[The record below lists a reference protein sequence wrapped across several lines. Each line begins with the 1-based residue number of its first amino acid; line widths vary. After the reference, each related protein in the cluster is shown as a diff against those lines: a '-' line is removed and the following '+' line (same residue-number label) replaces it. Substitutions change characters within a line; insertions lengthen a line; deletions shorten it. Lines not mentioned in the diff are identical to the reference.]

1 MCVLPERQV
10 NSAYFTY
17 LIVIQVS
24 VWQHRHFH
32 PSLCFATTAA
42 SAGAAALFCSHRPAS
57 GPVSAPIPALLAR
70 PPCRAPAPRPP
81 TGLLGAGLAPAS
93 SSIFPCGG
101 ASARASLGTDVPEH
115 WGMTRRSP
123 RLGGRGAPALEG
135 VGELCREPCAP
146 SPPLLLARGR
156 KTLSARSDARGEP
169 GRARQHP
176 RRASALTVRR
186 GSALIV

>member
-32 PSLCFATTAA
+32 PSLSFATAAA

-57 GPVSAPIPALLAR
+57 GPVSAPIPASLPRL
-70 PPCRAPAPRPP
+70 PCRAPAPRPP
-81 TGLLGAGLAPAS
+81 AGLLRAGLAPAS

-101 ASARASLGTDVPEH
+101 AGARASLGTDVPER
-115 WGMTRRSP
+115 WGTTRR
-123 RLGGRGAPALEG
+123 GRGSRCLLQPEAWRQRGSCFSRRRSALPRA
-135 VGELCREPCAP
+135 LCPQP
-146 SPPLLLARGR
+146 SPLAGRG
-156 KTLSARSDARGEP
+156 
-169 GRARQHP
+169 
-176 RRASALTVRR
+176 
-186 GSALIV
+186 